1 MKKILSLLCLL
12 TVFFAGFAET
22 KTYQLCT
29 DIDEITNPNNQFLI
43 VNAYNGKV
51 YGLTKTPPDNK
62 SGKAVE
68 LEGLTTAAEMIQ
80 VDADALN
87 LGFFSF
93 LENGADTNG
102 NPYYALYDNV
112 GDYYFGGSSKTDLTH
127 STSLNSSSNDYKI
140 SVSKIDDAGHI
151 KISSVTGGTRYFF
164 FQNGTTFKNY
174 ASTNATNS
182 QYSLPLFYKEVIVGA
197 QDPVYSNFKEEYTIQ
212 LMDEMNLPAITPAE
226 LTYTFTSSDD
236 AVVAVEDG
244 KLVAKGLGEATITFT
259 TAEIADKFNAGQ
271 GEFKVTVTKRK
282 PQMEFADQIVYG
294 KLGVTVVWQTVDVTD
309 PDAIEN
315 RGNITY
321 SSSDPT
327 IVNVHEDTGQ
337 IHPTTDDDHPGDIF
351 AAGYVTI
358 TATMEETDIYEA
370 GSASYSIIIIDP
382 EGDMPAQTSSFDFT
396 VENPYG
402 MTTVPNN
409 GQISNKVYYE
419 KNVEEISSG
428 LVSISFSGNYRSIH
442 STTGNTSDD
451 MVFRLQK
458 EAGMTISVPD
468 TYKITKIGFV
478 GNLTNPTYSPV
489 SKKNINVGNE
499 TPEEWEESVDNI
511 WMPAD
516 GAAPTSSVTLSAST
530 SREDFKQIYVQYE
543 GATSNLKTPSLSFN
557 KILYAIYVDE
567 PATVNAARNPE
578 GVEIIYSLQNV
589 DESKY
594 TITPSADGKT
604 LEVLVSETGSYT
616 LMATSDSNDEYRD
629 GLAIMRLNV
638 YRHLD
643 ITVNDQPIVNDEI
656 DTTGDDEIHVVVEDL
671 WDYNTYFMIVEEGET
686 PVLPGITPPGPDD
699 DETIEGFEMCDD
711 IDEEGNHIYVPANTN
726 GELWIYIAQYGYLSP
741 VRKIK
746 LNGPAEKKTLNVT
759 AEGEKDSYFEEE
771 AIIYTITF
779 PAGVAELPGDVTV
792 TAVNADGDDI
802 EAEEVEYDGDEVMFS
817 FSEAGV
823 YNTTLNWSGNE
834 EYKEGSLHLGNIAI
848 YVEPKIGNNTEG
860 VIFSHAE
867 NGDIEVRAA
876 AGDTP
881 AALVFASGASD
892 HKIKFNMDNADEL
905 WYRVS
910 MYVAA
915 PAAHSF
921 FAPAR
926 VTDADNFT
934 QHDGVSTV
942 TLPGEHGTIEMYTIK
957 NNVKSPVEKALYTN
971 DASMLDDIMTG
982 VAGINAEDGEAI
994 YYNVNGTIVDS
1005 NELLPGIYVRVLGGK
1020 AEKVLVK

>member
-12 TVFFAGFAET
+12 MVFFAGFAET

-29 DIDEITNPNNQFLI
+29 DIDEITNPDNQFLM
-43 VNAYNGKV
+43 VAGYKNKV
-51 YGLTKTPPDNK
+51 YGLIRTPEDK
-62 SGKAVE
+62 GGKAVE
-68 LEGLTTAAEMIQ
+68 ISGLTTTAEKIQ

-93 LENGADTNG
+93 LDNGADTDG
-102 NPYYALYDNV
+102 NKVYALYENNV
-112 GDYYFGGSSKTDLTH
+112 KFYFGCSTGKTVEHRETLP
-127 STSLNSSSNDYKI
+127 SSNAYKL
-140 SVSKIDDAGHI
+140 SVSMDDQTSNVSIHSLQQA
-151 KISSVTGGTRYFF
+151 TYD
-164 FQNGTTFKNY
+164 FKFNCNDVKNILFRSY
-174 ASTNATNS
+174 NVSNAA
-182 QYSLPLFYKEVIVGA
+182 YILPLFYKEVIIGA
-197 QDPVYSNFKEEYTIQ
+197 QDPSYSNFEEEYTIQ

-282 PQMEFADQIVYG
+282 PQMEFADHIVYG

-337 IHPTTDDDHPGDIF
+337 IHPTTDEDHPGDIF
-351 AAGYVTI
+351 AAGEVTI
-358 TATMEETDIYEA
+358 TATMEETDVYAA
-370 GSASYSIIIIDP
+370 GSASYRIIIIDP
-382 EGDMPAQTSSFDFT
+382 NGDMPAQSSSFDFT

-402 MTTVPNN
+402 MTTVDYTARDKDKE
-409 GQISNKVYYE
+409 IYETKV
-419 KNVEEISSG
+419 KEISSG
-428 LVSISFSGNYRSIH
+428 LVSISFTGNYRSRH
-442 STTGNTSDD
+442 YSKENTSDD
-451 MVFRLQK
+451 IKFRLQK
-458 EAGMTISVPD
+458 QAKMTISVPD

-478 GNLTNPTYSPV
+478 GTLTNPTYSPV
-489 SKKNINVGNE
+489 SKTNINVDNE
-499 TPEEWEESVDNI
+499 TPEEWEESVNKI

-516 GAAPTSSVTLSAST
+516 GAEPTSSVTLSAGNYNQ
-530 SREDFKQIYVQYE
+530 DFEQIYVQYE
-543 GATSNLKTPSLSFN
+543 NVSSNLKTPSLSFN

-604 LEVLVSETGSYT
+604 LEVLVSEPGSYS

-671 WDYNTYFMIVEEGET
+671 WDFNTYYMIVEEGET

-699 DETIEGFEMCDD
+699 DETIEGFEMCDE
-711 IDEEGNHIYVPANTN
+711 IDDEGNHIYVPANTN

-746 LNGPAEKKTLNVT
+746 LNGPAEKKTLKVT
-759 AEGEKDSYFEEE
+759 AEGEKDSYFEVE

-779 PAGVAELPGDVTV
+779 PDGVAELPGDVTV

-802 EAEEVEYDGDEVMFS
+802 EIEDVTYIGTEVMFS
-817 FSEAGV
+817 FNEAGV
-823 YNTTLNWSGNE
+823 YDTTLNWSGDE
-834 EYKEGSLHLGNIAI
+834 EYKEGSLNLGKITI
-848 YVEPKIGNNTEG
+848 YVEPKIGDNTKG

-881 AALVFASGASD
+881 AALVFAPGASD
-892 HKIKFNMDNADEL
+892 HKINFSMDNADEL

>member
-29 DIDEITNPNNQFLI
+29 DIDEITNPDNQFLM
-43 VNAYNGKV
+43 VAGYKDKV
-51 YGLTKTPPDNK
+51 YGLIRTPETK
-62 SGKAVE
+62 GGRAVE
-68 LEGLTTAAEMIQ
+68 ISGLTTTAEKIQ

-93 LENGADTNG
+93 LDNGTDTDG
-102 NPYYALYDNV
+102 NKVYALYENNLKF
-112 GDYYFGGSSKTDLTH
+112 YFGCSTAKALDH
-127 STSLNSSSNDYKI
+127 SETLPSSNAYKL
-140 SVSKIDDAGHI
+140 SVSVDDQTSNVSIHSLQQA
-151 KISSVTGGTRYFF
+151 KCDFKFNCNSVTNILFRSYET
-164 FQNGTTFKNY
+164 
-174 ASTNATNS
+174 STAV
-182 QYSLPLFYKEVIVGA
+182 YVLPLFYKEVAVGA
-197 QDPVYSNFKEEYTIQ
+197 QDPSYSNFEEEYTIQ

-236 AVVAVEDG
+236 AVVTVEDG

-271 GEFKVTVTKRK
+271 GEFKVIVTKRK

-351 AAGYVTI
+351 AAGEVTI
-358 TATMEETDIYEA
+358 TATMEETDVYAA

-382 EGDMPAQTSSFDFT
+382 NGDMPAQTSSFDFT
-396 VENPYG
+396 VEDPYK
-402 MTTVPNN
+402 MTT
-409 GQISNKVYYE
+409 QTYSSNKYE
-419 KNVEEISSG
+419 TEVKEISSG
-428 LVSISFSGNYRSIH
+428 LVSISFTGNYRSRH
-442 STTGNTSDD
+442 TSDENTSDD
-451 MVFRLQK
+451 INFRLQK
-458 EAGMTISVPD
+458 QAGMTISVPD

-478 GNLTNPTYSPV
+478 GTLKSPTYSPV
-489 SKKNINVGNE
+489 SKTNINVGNE
-499 TPEEWEESVDNI
+499 TPEEWEEAVDNI

-516 GAAPTSSVTLSAST
+516 GADATSSVTLSAGSNNQ
-530 SREDFKQIYVQYE
+530 DFKQIYVQYE
-543 GATSNLKTPSLSFN
+543 NVSSNLKTPSLSFN

-604 LEVLVSETGSYT
+604 LEVLVSETGSYS
-616 LMATSDSNDEYRD
+616 LMATSDPNSEYRD
-629 GLAIMRLNV
+629 GIAIMRLNV

-656 DTTGDDEIHVVVEDL
+656 DTTGDEEIHVVVEDL
-671 WDYNTYFMIVEEGET
+671 WDYNTYYMIVEEGET

-699 DETIEGFEMCDD
+699 DETIEGFEMCDE
-711 IDEEGNHIYVPANTN
+711 IDDEGNHIYVPANTN

-746 LNGPAEKKTLNVT
+746 LNGPAEKKTLKVT

-792 TAVNADGDDI
+792 TAVNAKGDDI

-817 FSEAGV
+817 FNEAGV
-823 YNTTLNWSGNE
+823 YDTTLNWSGDE
-834 EYKEGSLHLGNIAI
+834 EYKEGSLNLGKITI
-848 YVEPKIGNNTEG
+848 YVEPKIGDNTKG

-881 AALVFASGASD
+881 AALVFAPGASD

>member
-29 DIDEITNPNNQFLI
+29 DIDEITNPDNQFLM
-43 VNAYNGKV
+43 VAGYKDKV
-51 YGLTKTPPDNK
+51 YGLIRTPETK
-62 SGKAVE
+62 GGRAVE
-68 LEGLTTAAEMIQ
+68 ISGLTTTAEKIQ

-93 LENGADTNG
+93 LDNGTDTDG
-102 NPYYALYDNV
+102 NKVYALYENNLKF
-112 GDYYFGGSSKTDLTH
+112 YFGCSTAKALDH
-127 STSLNSSSNDYKI
+127 SETLSSSNAYKL
-140 SVSKIDDAGHI
+140 SVSVDDQTSNVSIHSLQQA
-151 KISSVTGGTRYFF
+151 KCDFKFNCNSVTNILFRSYET
-164 FQNGTTFKNY
+164 
-174 ASTNATNS
+174 STAV
-182 QYSLPLFYKEVIVGA
+182 YVLPLFYKEVAVGA
-197 QDPVYSNFKEEYTIQ
+197 QDPSYSNFEEEYTIQ

-236 AVVAVEDG
+236 AVVTVEDG

-271 GEFKVTVTKRK
+271 GEFKVIVTKRK

-351 AAGYVTI
+351 AAGEVTI
-358 TATMEETDIYEA
+358 TATMEETDVYAA

-382 EGDMPAQTSSFDFT
+382 NGDMPAQTSSFDFT
-396 VENPYG
+396 VEDPYK
-402 MTTVPNN
+402 MTT
-409 GQISNKVYYE
+409 QTYSSNKYE
-419 KNVEEISSG
+419 TEVKEISSG
-428 LVSISFSGNYRSIH
+428 LVSISFTGNYRSRH
-442 STTGNTSDD
+442 TSDENTSDD
-451 MVFRLQK
+451 INFRLQK
-458 EAGMTISVPD
+458 QAGMTISVPD

-478 GNLTNPTYSPV
+478 GTLKSPTYSPV
-489 SKKNINVGNE
+489 SKTNINVGNE
-499 TPEEWEESVDNI
+499 TPEEWEEAVDNI

-516 GAAPTSSVTLSAST
+516 GADATSSVTLSAGSNNQ
-530 SREDFKQIYVQYE
+530 DFKQIYVQYE
-543 GATSNLKTPSLSFN
+543 NVSSNLKTPSLSFN

-604 LEVLVSETGSYT
+604 LEVLVSETGSYS
-616 LMATSDSNDEYRD
+616 LMATSDPNSEYRD
-629 GLAIMRLNV
+629 GIAIMRLNV

-656 DTTGDDEIHVVVEDL
+656 DTTGDEEIHVVVEDL
-671 WDYNTYFMIVEEGET
+671 WDYNTYYMIVEEGET

-699 DETIEGFEMCDD
+699 DETIEGFEMCDE
-711 IDEEGNHIYVPANTN
+711 IDDEGNHIYVPANTN

-746 LNGPAEKKTLNVT
+746 LNGPAEKKTLKVT

-792 TAVNADGDDI
+792 TAVNAKGDDI

-834 EYKEGSLHLGNIAI
+834 EYKEGSLNLGNIAI
-848 YVEPKIGNNTEG
+848 YVEPRIGNNTKG

-881 AALVFASGASD
+881 AALVFAPGASD
-892 HKIKFNMDNADEL
+892 HKINFSMDNADEL